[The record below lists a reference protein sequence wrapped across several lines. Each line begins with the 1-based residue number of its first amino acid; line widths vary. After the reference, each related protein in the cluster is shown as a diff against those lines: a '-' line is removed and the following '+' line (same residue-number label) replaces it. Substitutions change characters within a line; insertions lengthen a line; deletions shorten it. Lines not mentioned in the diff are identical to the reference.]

1 MIVTGGGRT
10 TAPRAQR
17 PAARRH
23 AIRKTP
29 MIIVHGTIPIRAD
42 RRDEALQLMRWMED
56 SSRIED
62 GCLTYEFFVGLSDP
76 NTLLLFQEW
85 ESAEAL
91 AQHFDTEH
99 MERFL
104 EKLPKVLDGKIHTR
118 RYAVE
123 VDGEQEIEVEE
134 AADDDDLP
142 ATAGPRD
149 EKPIIH

>member
-1 MIVTGGGRT
+1 
-10 TAPRAQR
+10 
-17 PAARRH
+17 
-23 AIRKTP
+23 
-29 MIIVHGTIPIRAD
+29 MIIVHGTIPIKAD
-42 RRDEALQLMRWMED
+42 RRDEALKLMRWMED
-56 SSRIED
+56 SSRSED

-91 AQHFDTEH
+91 AEHFNTDH

-104 EKLPKVLDGKIHTR
+104 EVLPKVLDGKIYTR

-123 VDGEQEIEVEE
+123 VEGGEEVEYDAGGE
-134 AADDDDLP
+134 AEEP
-142 ATAGPRD
+142 SAGAGSSD